1 MDTQAQAAE
10 VNEEV
15 VHLFNSNLPSVRYI
29 FKSGDAAIF
38 VNGVYT
44 TNDPEK
50 IAELTAECKRG
61 HPNLFVDAKRVTVSM
76 DELNPMAVLRKKI
89 REELL
94 AEQAAA
100 RDMGNSIAKA
110 GTGQV
115 NTAGLAGIAASSIKV
130 ASAPSK

>member
-1 MDTQAQAAE
+1 MDTNTQAAE
-10 VNEEV
+10 VQEEQ

-29 FKSGDAAIF
+29 FKSGEAATF

-44 TNDPEK
+44 ATDPDK
-50 IAELTAECKRG
+50 IAELTLECKRG
-61 HPNLFVDAKRVTVSM
+61 HPNLFIDPKRVTVSM

-89 REELL
+89 RDELL

-100 RDMGNSIAKA
+100 RDMGNSTAKA
-110 GTGQV
+110 GQGQV

-130 ASAPSK
+130 ASAPKA

>member
-1 MDTQAQAAE
+1 MDTQIQMQQAA
-10 VNEEV
+10 EEV

-29 FKSGDAAIF
+29 FKSGEAAVF

-50 IAELTAECKRG
+50 IAELTTECKRG
-61 HPNLFVDAKRVTVSM
+61 HPNLFIDQKRVTVSM

-100 RDMGNSIAKA
+100 RDMGNSIAKP

-115 NTAGLAGIAASSIKV
+115 NTAGIAGIAASSIKV
-130 ASAPSK
+130 ASAASK